1 MDHLCEKTDITLEWE
16 MNGRYLV
23 HSRNRAPTPLTKL
36 TPLDDRGSCN
46 RDSRGHHSTTCDRAN
61 ERGVCIH
68 PVQSPLTQRTSK
80 QSGREDGAAQQ
91 DACLLRRISRISV
104 GVAGSSVTL
113 CAGRGGGDH
122 RISPP
127 SLDVG
132 FSSDELTP
140 CSASKGPLCFPL
152 MDGSRRA
159 ATADGRS
166 FPSFVM

>member
-1 MDHLCEKTDITLEWE
+1 MTAARVIETLEDTTP
-16 MNGRYLV
+16 
-23 HSRNRAPTPLTKL
+23 SRAT
-36 TPLDDRGSCN
+36 
-46 RDSRGHHSTTCDRAN
+46 
-61 ERGVCIH
+61 ERTSGVCIH

-122 RISPP
+122 RISPR

-140 CSASKGPLCFPL
+140 CSASKGPLCSPL
-152 MDGSRRA
+152 MDGSSRHRRWEVV
-159 ATADGRS
+159 S
-166 FPSFVM
+166 SFVMQCFPHGLLTSYQT